1 MFGLPPGITIRVNGS
16 FAPQAAVPVK
26 SVLTETKLGGSN
38 HTIGYGCSRAGG
50 ARLRFSEI
58 EPPLGQRY
66 QLATTTHCR

>member
-1 MFGLPPGITIRVNGS
+1 
-16 FAPQAAVPVK
+16 
-26 SVLTETKLGGSN
+26 LTETKLGGSN